1 MRFWNMYARVLNHT
15 SRTNNCVEGWHNAF
29 QTGITISYPS
39 FPKLVNHFQREQAVQ
54 DAKYA
59 KWEGGNRH
67 PQSKSS
73 KERNER
79 LYNLV
84 IDYEKRD
91 TITFLKGIA
100 QNFTF

>member
-1 MRFWNMYARVLNHT
+1 MYGRVLNHT
-15 SRTNNCVEGWHNAF
+15 SGTNNCVEGWHNAF
-29 QTGITISYPS
+29 QTGITNSQPS

-73 KERNER
+73 KECIER

-84 IDYEKRD
+84 IDYEKQD